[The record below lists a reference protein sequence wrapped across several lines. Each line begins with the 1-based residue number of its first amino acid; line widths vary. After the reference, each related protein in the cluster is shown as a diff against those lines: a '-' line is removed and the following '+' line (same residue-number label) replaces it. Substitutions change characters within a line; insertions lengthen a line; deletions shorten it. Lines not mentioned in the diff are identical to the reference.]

1 MNLLLRK
8 SLKVDVLGDSLYMKI
23 RDHQEEAITVDIF
36 KGPTLYID
44 GHRMKAAKCPSDELA
59 ITNCALIN
67 PDDFPSDVKHIE
79 VSTGPSQHFV
89 FSIRFYSGVDRG
101 TVGFSAP
108 QRKWATLS
116 IGQTIDVKPFKVQ
129 NAECLCNVIIEADF
143 MLKKTTSLDPYDS
156 EQMARDFLIQF
167 SNQIFTVGQQLAF
180 SFQDKKVLSLFIKNL
195 EAVDV
200 QALAAGKNAV
210 PRRVRMGRLLPDC
223 NVQFDKAENSSL
235 NLVGKAKGKLP
246 RQSIINPDWDFG
258 KMGIGGLDKEFNAI
272 FRRAFASR
280 VFPPEVVEQLG
291 CKHVKGILLFG
302 PPGTGKTLMARQI
315 GKMLNA
321 REPKIVNGPQILD
334 KYVGESE
341 ANIRRLFADAEE
353 EEKRCGP
360 NSGLHIIIFDE
371 IDAICK
377 ARGSVGGNTGVHDTV
392 VNQLLSK
399 IDGVDQLNNILV
411 IGMTNRRDMID
422 EALMRPGRL
431 EVQMEIGLPDENG
444 RVQILNIHTKRMHEY
459 KKIAEDVDCKE
470 LAALTK
476 NFSGAEL
483 EGLVRAAQSTA
494 MNRLIK
500 ASSKVEV
507 DPEAMEKLMVERLDF
522 LHALENDIKPAFGT
536 AAEALEH
543 FLARGIINWGSP
555 VSSLLEDGQ
564 LYIQQARAT
573 EASGLV
579 SVLLEGPPNSGK
591 TALAAQLAK
600 LSDFPFVK
608 VCSPE
613 DMIGFT
619 ESAKCLQIRKYFDDA
634 YRSSLSCILVDNIER
649 LLDYGPIGPRYS
661 NLTLQALLVLLKKQP
676 PKGRK
681 LLILCTSSRRQ
692 VLEDMEVLSAFTG
705 VLHVPNLSQPEHVLA
720 VLEESD
726 AFSKRDLAKIQNDL
740 RGAKIFIGIK
750 KLLALVDMVK
760 QTDEEYRV
768 FKFLT
773 KMQEEG
779 CVDLGTTG
787 LHAHTTLT
795 PSPNQ
800 AYTHSPRNHIAKATE
815 CSPCASDL
823 RSFEIDYDDVS
834 ECTESLIDISHSK
847 KGMTARGNEISPAKM
862 PLMRIRSVEIVF
874 EDEMST
880 CADAALL
887 DKSIELISDSD
898 DSTKCVDEID
908 NLQGEKDEEDN
919 SVTLNPDDL
928 SEDNSVSPT
937 NIPIIEEVPTT
948 VSSQQERLD
957 VDDTNVPSECV
968 TSALE
973 DSSSLNISEV
983 ADSGRFTEDACTSN
997 METVP
1002 ILSYEDALLSSSFD
1016 AIALDNAAAS
1026 KSQDVEDVCRFLECK
1041 GKLFEYIDS
1050 NSDSSDNT
1058 AVCDVEYS
1066 PTNQLASLR
1075 DIVDDDSTVC
1085 ESSDLQYDSFIDMG
1099 KF

>member
-1 MNLLLRK
+1 M
-8 SLKVDVLGDSLYMKI
+8 SSV
-23 RDHQEEAITVDIF
+23 
-36 KGPTLYID
+36 
-44 GHRMKAAKCPSDELA
+44 RMRVAKCPSDELA
-59 ITNCALIN
+59 VTNCALIN
-67 PDDFPSDVKHIE
+67 PDDFSSDVKHVEI
-79 VSTGPSQHFV
+79 STGPSQHFV
-89 FSIRFYSGVDRG
+89 FSIRFFSGVDRG
-101 TVGFSAP
+101 TVGFSGP

-116 IGQTIDVKPFKVQ
+116 IGQTVDVKPFKPQ
-129 NAECLCNVIIEADF
+129 QAECLCCVTLEADF
-143 MLKKTTSLDPYDS
+143 MAKKSTSLDPYDS
-156 EQMARDFLIQF
+156 DLMARDFLIQF

-180 SFQDKKVLSLFIKNL
+180 AFQDKKVLLLIVKNL

-200 QALAAGKNAV
+200 QALAAGAKTV
-210 PRRVRMGRLLPDC
+210 PRRVRVGRLLPDAC
-223 NVQFDKAENSSL
+223 IQFDKAENSSL
-235 NLVGKAKGKLP
+235 NLVGKAKGKQP

-258 KMGIGGLDKEFNAI
+258 KMGIGGLDNEFNAI

-341 ANIRRLFADAEE
+341 ANIRRLFADAED
-353 EEKRCGP
+353 EEKKSGP

-422 EALMRPGRL
+422 EALLRPGRL

-444 RVQILNIHTKRMHEY
+444 RVQILNIHTKRMKEF
-459 KKIAEDVDCKE
+459 KKISEDVDTKE

-507 DPEAMEKLMVERLDF
+507 DPEAMEKLMVERGDF
-522 LHALENDIKPAFGT
+522 LHALEYDIKPAFGT

-543 FLARGIINWGSP
+543 FLSRGIINWGTP

-681 LLILCTSSRRQ
+681 LLILCTSSRWQ
-692 VLEDMEVLSAFTG
+692 VLEDMEMLSAFTG
-705 VLHVPNLSQPEHVLA
+705 VLHVPNLSQPEHVMA

-726 AFSKRDLAKIQNDL
+726 AFSKRDLQKIQHDI

-760 QTDEEYRV
+760 QTEEEYRV

-779 CVDLGTTG
+779 SLDL
-787 LHAHTTLT
+787 
-795 PSPNQ
+795 
-800 AYTHSPRNHIAKATE
+800 
-815 CSPCASDL
+815 DM
-823 RSFEIDYDDVS
+823 F
-834 ECTESLIDISHSK
+834 DISSQGK
-847 KGMTARGNEISPAKM
+847 IVKTAKGDEISPAKI

-874 EDEMST
+874 EDEIS
-880 CADAALL
+880 AFD
-887 DKSIELISDSD
+887 DKTLELVPSDSD
-898 DSTKCVDEID
+898 DSTKCIEEIEH
-908 NLQGEKDEEDN
+908 LQVEREGND
-919 SVTLNPDDL
+919 SVTLNAEADISISDS
-928 SEDNSVSPT
+928 SESCPKDTIDKLNVG
-937 NIPIIEEVPTT
+937 
-948 VSSQQERLD
+948 SSQMPFHEVCLD
-957 VDDTNVPSECV
+957 EITAACPNITNVN
-968 TSALE
+968 E
-973 DSSSLNISEV
+973 DTTLSFNASV
-983 ADSGRFTEDACTSN
+983 DSGRFTEDASVKVNTHNEIVDMTEDLKTLLNRSD
-997 METVP
+997 
-1002 ILSYEDALLSSSFD
+1002 SYMLEYV
-1016 AIALDNAAAS
+1016 DN
-1026 KSQDVEDVCRFLECK
+1026 
-1041 GKLFEYIDS
+1041 KLYEYIDS
-1050 NSDSSDNT
+1050 DNDSSENT
-1058 AVCDVEYS
+1058 AVCEGEYAPSLTSLHQALS
-1066 PTNQLASLR
+1066 P
-1075 DIVDDDSTVC
+1075 DDDRTIC
-1085 ESSDLQYDSFIDMG
+1085 DSSELQYDSFVDMG